1 MKERGGI
8 VNIRAS
14 HVCDNIASQP
24 RNEQSKQVKGT
35 TTEEGK
41 SPFKEGEK
49 NKEVIA
55 WSKRRKMNV
64 VPRRKIN
71 GIPNKNIEETSRIF
85 LFFYESSLETDRFF
99 FYESSWRAVGRIKKE
114 ILTYLWS
121 SLRPNKSK
129 NQSS

>member
-1 MKERGGI
+1 
-8 VNIRAS
+8 
-14 HVCDNIASQP
+14 
-24 RNEQSKQVKGT
+24 VKGT

-64 VPRRKIN
+64 IPRGKIN

-85 LFFYESSLETDRFF
+85 FVFL
-99 FYESSWRAVGRIKKE
+99 
-114 ILTYLWS
+114 
-121 SLRPNKSK
+121 
-129 NQSS
+129 